1 MIQPDYRDARLVHE
15 QIRDQIRRMITT
27 HAILEGEKLPPV
39 RELASKLAVNPKAVT
54 QAYRELEQQG
64 YVCYREEVGLT
75 VVSQEQIT
83 ELKRQELLR
92 EFDAVVTGLSRLSVD
107 VEELTRRVAELAGGK
122 KDFDRS

>member
-15 QIRDQIRRMITT
+15 QIRDQLRRMITT

-39 RELASKLAVNPKAVT
+39 RQLASKLAVNPNAVM

-64 YVCYREEVGLT
+64 YVCKQDEVGLA
-75 VVSQEQIT
+75 VVSQERIT

-92 EFDAVVTGLSRLSVD
+92 EFDAVVTGLSQLSVD
-107 VEELTRRVAELAGGK
+107 VEELTKRVTELAGGK